1 MLIEIFLTVG
11 LTVAFTIA
19 WALYAKFSYR
29 PAKPDSQGRIMIKP
43 GPMSWLFGVLG
54 VALFV
59 MFCFA
64 TFDALYVGEDEIFW
78 LVLGPPLMFLS
89 GFGAYVIFWPRI
101 RASELSLEY
110 RGLKGWQGFEWDE
123 VSGIYTNSMLGP
135 RIKLVSGQVFPLWT
149 YGYGSVEMA
158 ELFLSKEKFFE
169 T

>member
-1 MLIEIFLTVG
+1 MLKEIILTVG

-29 PAKPDSQGRIMIKP
+29 PAKQDSQGRIMIKP
-43 GPMSWLFGVLG
+43 GPMSWLFGILG
-54 VALFV
+54 VVLFV

-89 GFGAYVIFWPRI
+89 GFGAYAVIWPRI
-101 RASELSLEY
+101 RASENKFEY
-110 RGLKGWQGFEWDE
+110 RGLKGWQSLDWTDVEGIKMHYMWGPQLKLKSGKSLLLWAYGF
-123 VSGIYTNSMLGP
+123 
-135 RIKLVSGQVFPLWT
+135 
-149 YGYGSVEMA
+149 GSIEMA
-158 ELFLSKEKFFE
+158 KLFLSKEKLFE

>member
-54 VALFV
+54 VVLFV

-89 GFGAYVIFWPRI
+89 GFGAYAVIWPRI
-101 RASELSLEY
+101 RASENKFEY
-110 RGLKGWQGFEWDE
+110 RGLKGWQVIAWDSIKGINVHSLRGFQL
-123 VSGIYTNSMLGP
+123 I
-135 RIKLVSGQVFPLWT
+135 LVSGKSLPLWA
-149 YGYGSVEMA
+149 YGFGSVEMA
-158 ELFLSKEKFFE
+158 ELFFSKKKFFE

>member
-1 MLIEIFLTVG
+1 MLKQIILTIG
-11 LTVAFTIA
+11 FTAAIYVL
-19 WALYAKFSYR
+19 WFLYAKYSYR

-43 GPMSWLFGVLG
+43 GPMSWLIGVLG
-54 VALFV
+54 FVILGVFSWAIFEALKS
-59 MFCFA
+59 
-64 TFDALYVGEDEIFW
+64 GEDTIFW
-78 LVLGPPLMFLS
+78 LLLGPPSIYFTV
-89 GFGAYVIFWPRI
+89 FGAYVIFWPRI

-123 VSGIYTNSMLGP
+123 VSGIYTNSTLGP
-135 RIKLVSGQVFPLWT
+135 RIKLVSGQVLPLWT

>member
-1 MLIEIFLTVG
+1 MLKQIILTIG
-11 LTVAFTIA
+11 FTAAIYVL
-19 WALYAKFSYR
+19 WFLYAKYSYR

-43 GPMSWLFGVLG
+43 GPMSWFVGVLS
-54 VALFV
+54 VVLLSLFS
-59 MFCFA
+59 FGIFGA
-64 TFDALYVGEDEIFW
+64 FLIGEDVVFW
-78 LVLGPPLMFLS
+78 LILGPPIIYIMA
-89 GFGAYVIFWPRI
+89 FGIYMIFWPRI